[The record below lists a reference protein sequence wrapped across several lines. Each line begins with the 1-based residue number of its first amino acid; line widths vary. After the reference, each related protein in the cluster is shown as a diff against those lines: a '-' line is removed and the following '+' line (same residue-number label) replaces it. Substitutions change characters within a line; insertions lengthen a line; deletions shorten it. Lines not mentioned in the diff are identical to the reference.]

1 MLLRRIAASRN
12 RVRRGCGLEGG
23 VALELEDGVRRAEL
37 VDVGDVAVVEPRMP
51 SGTLRLGGR
60 CAVTFVT

>member
-1 MLLRRIAASRN
+1 MLLRRIAETECD
-12 RVRRGCGLEGG
+12 VGVEGV

-37 VDVGDVAVVEPRMP
+37 VDVGDVAVVEPHMP